1 MSYGTV
7 IGWLSKL
14 SFKLLRSAVL
24 LYKRFKITQAGVYN
38 VDVTEAIISEAT
50 GKILSL
56 NP

>member
-1 MSYGTV
+1 MSYGTA
-7 IGWLSKL
+7 IGWLFKL
-14 SFKLLRSAVL
+14 SFNLLRSAVL
-24 LYKRFKITQAGVYN
+24 LHKRFKSTQAGVYD